1 MTVNSPLILSLNIF
15 KSSILPLKKVSCIF
29 VNSFAINNF
38 LPEKCFLN
46 FLRHKRNMPKIQLRS
61 TLIHISPYIT
71 IFLPVFFKNLVILD
85 FLIELIFDHE
95 KIIE

>member
-1 MTVNSPLILSLNIF
+1 
-15 KSSILPLKKVSCIF
+15 
-29 VNSFAINNF
+29 
-38 LPEKCFLN
+38 
-46 FLRHKRNMPKIQLRS
+46 MPKIQLRS
-61 TLIHISPYIT
+61 TLIHIYTYIT